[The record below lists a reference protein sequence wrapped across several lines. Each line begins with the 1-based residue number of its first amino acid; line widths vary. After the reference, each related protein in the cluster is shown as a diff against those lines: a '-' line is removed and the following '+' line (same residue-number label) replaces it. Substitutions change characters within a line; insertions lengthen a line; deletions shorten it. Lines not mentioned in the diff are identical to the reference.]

1 MNEFGPEFIL
11 SNISEARAD
20 LAFSATHMAEM
31 VASPLSQA
39 ILSEKFRDMLA
50 KRRAMSEQI
59 DLFQN
64 THLQGKTLREVINS
78 GERSFSEFIPILES
92 AHRFKAQFLKN
103 ADINAGLLAE
113 YYEAVTRDT
122 WVNGLPGKFL
132 RIAAFTGA
140 GHLLGALTGLAGLG
154 TVAGAVAGTAADVA
168 LDVTDS
174 FLLERVVKGWRP
186 NQFVERKL
194 LPFVDPD

>member
-1 MNEFGPEFIL
+1 M
-11 SNISEARAD
+11 
-20 LAFSATHMAEM
+20 
-31 VASPLSQA
+31 
-39 ILSEKFRDMLA
+39 
-50 KRRAMSEQI
+50 
-59 DLFQN
+59 
-64 THLQGKTLREVINS
+64 
-78 GERSFSEFIPILES
+78 
-92 AHRFKAQFLKN
+92 
-103 ADINAGLLAE
+103 
-113 YYEAVTRDT
+113 
-122 WVNGLPGKFL
+122 NGLPGKFL